1 MKKVVVITGPTG
13 IGKTSISVEVAKN
26 LKAEI
31 ISADSAQVYQHL
43 NIGTAKIKEEETQGV
58 KHHLIDIV
66 DPSST
71 YDVAQYQ
78 KDARAIIN
86 EIELPII
93 VGGTGLYIKATIDDY
108 DFTGS
113 PRDESFAEKY
123 KSYTNEELYNLL
135 KDNNYEESLKI
146 HPNNRRRVLKA
157 LSGRKP
163 KKKAKDVPVYNYL
176 IFQLTLPRQKLY
188 ERINNRVLEMMEEG
202 LLEEVKA
209 LKEQGLTFNIISYK
223 QINDYL
229 DGKLSLDE
237 TIKEL
242 KKVTRR
248 YAKRQETWFNNQMQ
262 TIKIDASDKDL
273 AIKEMTNRIR
283 EFYQE
288 KWKYI

>member
-237 TIKEL
+237 AIKEL

-248 YAKRQETWFNNQMQ
+248 YAKRQETWFNNQME

-288 KWKYI
+288 K